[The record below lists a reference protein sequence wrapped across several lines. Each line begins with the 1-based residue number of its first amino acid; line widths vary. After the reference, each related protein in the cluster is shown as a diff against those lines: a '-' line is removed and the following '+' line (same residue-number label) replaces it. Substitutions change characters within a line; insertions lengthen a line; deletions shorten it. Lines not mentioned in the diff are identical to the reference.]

1 MSRHYGLR
9 RCREVQ
15 RRLSFRGAGRCCG
28 GVTEQ
33 VLHRTKR
40 AILRPSKGAPA
51 LGRGSRGTASPLQST
66 RQSLVRNAVPARRGT
81 PKTKGDQVWSPYI
94 FMWTNKN
101 AAPKKSLSPAQ
112 TGNSE
117 RSERFSVFLTPGRGA
132 PFGRLL
138 SVVGRLYGLRRCR
151 EVRLSSFL

>member
-1 MSRHYGLR
+1 MFVVVTPCDAADRFGVAFPL
-9 RCREVQ
+9 E
-15 RRLSFRGAGRCCG
+15 GRDVVSD

-81 PKTKGDQVWSPYI
+81 TTKTKGDQSKV
-94 FMWTNKN
+94 
-101 AAPKKSLSPAQ
+101 SLHFYVDKQKMP
-112 TGNSE
+112 
-117 RSERFSVFLTPGRGA
+117 
-132 PFGRLL
+132 RLQNPL
-138 SVVGRLYGLRRCR
+138 ARWHRKQ
-151 EVRLSSFL
+151 